1 MAEDLEKLKKSKAP
15 ATFGQVV
22 KLTDA
27 VAEGMA
33 AAIRAH
39 DARLARLEEE
49 VAELRR
55 LIEADR

>member
-1 MAEDLEKLKKSKAP
+1 MADELERMKASSKP
-15 ATFGQVV
+15 ATFGQLV

-39 DARLARLEEE
+39 DARIARLEEE